1 MTHKG
6 KNNYN
11 SERYIDR
18 GDDMG
23 NYSTK
28 DIAKMTDIGQSTV
41 RKYAQ
46 LLEANGYIFNRGI
59 NGYRIFSEQDINI
72 FFEFKNTPKNERSV
86 EDTAHD
92 IASKYVA
99 KPSIREGAELAYTQL
114 PRVIESA
121 MVPELLVKVEV
132 LTDMS
137 KKQSE
142 FNEELIKRLDQQQK
156 YIVSRLEERD
166 EILMESLRQS
176 QQQIAATYEGDK
188 EQEKGFFARL
198 FKTNKRL

>member
-1 MTHKG
+1 
-6 KNNYN
+6 
-11 SERYIDR
+11 
-18 GDDMG
+18 MG
-23 NYSTK
+23 SYSTK
-28 DIAKMTDIGQSTV
+28 DIAKMTDIAQSTV

-46 LLEANGYIFNRGI
+46 LLEANGYIFNRGV

-72 FFEFKNTPKNERSV
+72 FIEFRNMPKDEKSV

-99 KPSIREGAELAYTQL
+99 KPNIREGDESSDTQQ

-121 MVPELLVKVEV
+121 IVPDLLVKVDL

-156 YIVSRLEERD
+156 YIVSRLDERD
-166 EILMESLRQS
+166 EILIKSLRHS
-176 QQQIAATYEGDK
+176 QQQIAATYEGNN

-198 FKTNKRL
+198 FKTNKKDSE